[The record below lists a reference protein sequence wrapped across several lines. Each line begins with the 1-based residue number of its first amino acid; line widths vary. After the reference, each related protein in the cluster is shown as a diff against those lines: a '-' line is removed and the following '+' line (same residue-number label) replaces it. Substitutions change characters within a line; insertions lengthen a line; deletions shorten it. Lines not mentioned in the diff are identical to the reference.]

1 MHYLGQYRR
10 RGICLFT
17 SSHWSLFV
25 FAVWLTNPLG
35 DVPTLPTGRAKNSTS
50 SSDHHGKHFG
60 DIPALTPCFNYV
72 SY

>member
-35 DVPTLPTGRAKNSTS
+35 GMCPHCPRVGLETVHLARIAMENILETFQR
-50 SSDHHGKHFG
+50 
-60 DIPALTPCFNYV
+60 
-72 SY
+72 